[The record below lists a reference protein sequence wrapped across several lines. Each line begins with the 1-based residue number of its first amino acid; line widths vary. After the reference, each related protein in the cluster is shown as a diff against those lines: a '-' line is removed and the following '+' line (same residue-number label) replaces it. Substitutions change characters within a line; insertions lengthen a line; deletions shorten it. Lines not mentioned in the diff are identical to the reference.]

1 MKRIL
6 LLLTLNLFVNIAL
19 AQNTNSKIIK
29 KLKQNKSV
37 QVQKNLIALKNVIV
51 QKNLR
56 TKNAVVR
63 KEQRKNVQMQKNL
76 LALRNVQMQKNLV
89 ANQTKKQFVVKIKK
103 QIQAN
108 AQKEM
113 LVVLK
118 LVKNILIATKKIKVV
133 ALE

>member
-6 LLLTLNLFVNIAL
+6 LLLTLSLFVNVAL
-19 AQNTNSKIIK
+19 AQSTNSNK
-29 KLKQNKSV
+29 KEVKTEQKCV

-51 QKNLR
+51 QKNLQ
-56 TKNAVVR
+56 TKDAAVR
-63 KEQRKNVQMQKNL
+63 KEQRKNVLLQKNL

-103 QIQAN
+103 QIQIN
-108 AQKEM
+108 ALKEM

-118 LVKNILIATKKIKVV
+118 TGKKHPDCDKKDKGCC
-133 ALE
+133 A

>member
-6 LLLTLNLFVNIAL
+6 LLLTLSLFVNIAL
-19 AQNTNSKIIK
+19 AQNTNSNNKEVKTEQKCSSTEKSNCAK
-29 KLKQNKSV
+29 KC
-37 QVQKNLIALKNVIV
+37 NL

-56 TKNAVVR
+56 TKNAAVR

-103 QIQAN
+103 QIQTN

-113 LVVLK
+113 LVVQK